1 MNTNVD
7 NVDYEKLGNIVANLE
22 LAGKAGKV
30 FNPVLQMRSIDV
42 LFKSMMPTDTD
53 QTIWQRTQSIYIK
66 RKLACAKPEW
76 HDSVFIPTEVWMSIL
91 EPFSP
96 TLANHRLDRTM
107 FNAVF
112 AQISCLATWRY
123 SQGVYRIDPYSYKRV
138 FNLNA
143 GSILSVKHINR
154 FPEWCIYIETPNF
167 KYLGRE
173 VKGALVQRN
182 YMSEFDRNKQ
192 PDSLIISLDMDKIY
206 DQENETINPAPYAVF
221 NTNTL
226 EDRSLRDCFV
236 FGYAGT
242 ISTRRKN
249 IPSEYLFWTEETL
262 TQIFG
267 PIFSLINLICEPTIL
282 VESENYI
289 GVKPSY
295 KNIEASFISMK
306 GNKPNY
312 KLQAPS
318 NPRMWS
324 VAADVGRNKRLY
336 DLRKAHGMEYTSPE
350 LEWFINLNG
359 ELEIK
364 QPVFMS
370 FEEMYALT
378 RSLKIPI

>member
-1 MNTNVD
+1 MNT
-7 NVDYEKLGNIVANLE
+7 NVDYEKLGSVVANLE

-42 LFKSMMPTDTD
+42 LFKSIPPTDTD

-96 TLANHRLDRTM
+96 ALTNHRLDRTM
-107 FNAVF
+107 FNAMF
-112 AQISCLATWRY
+112 AQLSCLATWRY
-123 SQGVYRIDPYSYKRV
+123 SQGVYRVDPYSYKRL
-138 FNLNA
+138 FNVNA

-182 YMSEFDRNKQ
+182 YTNVFDRSKQ

-206 DQENETINPAPYAVF
+206 DQENDTMNPAPYAVF

-226 EDRSLRDCFV
+226 EDKSLRDCFM

-242 ISTRRKN
+242 INTRRKN
-249 IPSEYLFWTEETL
+249 IPSEYLFWSEETL
-262 TQIFG
+262 TQVFG

-324 VAADVGRNKRLY
+324 VAADVGKNKRQY
-336 DLRKAHGMEYTSPE
+336 DLRKAHGMEFKSPE
-350 LEWFINLNG
+350 LEWFINMEG
-359 ELEIK
+359 ELQIK
-364 QPVFMS
+364 QPEIMS
-370 FEEMYALT
+370 LNEMLELT
-378 RSLKIPI
+378 RLVKIPT